1 MYLILILIL
10 IYHRTNTFLTS
21 LRTTLLTL
29 SSLPIPTIS
38 AISSLALGGGLELAL
53 ATTLRV
59 FASRAV
65 VGLPET
71 RLGII
76 PGAGG
81 TYRLRHL
88 VGEARALELILTGR
102 RVSGEEAFKLRICER
117 VVETGGGG
125 GGDDARRVARGKVMD
140 AAIGMAKEICEG
152 GPGAVGA
159 VLRAVRGGGAE
170 AEGREYDGVL
180 GFEDRDE
187 ALRAFGEKRMARF
200 TGRRKG
206 SG

>member
-1 MYLILILIL
+1 M
-10 IYHRTNTFLTS
+10 
-21 LRTTLLTL
+21 
-29 SSLPIPTIS
+29 
-38 AISSLALGGGLELAL
+38 
-53 ATTLRV
+53 
-59 FASRAV
+59 
-65 VGLPET
+65 
-71 RLGII
+71 
-76 PGAGG
+76 
-81 TYRLRHL
+81 
-88 VGEARALELILTGR
+88 ELILTGR

-159 VLRAVRGGGAE
+159 ALRAVRGGGAE